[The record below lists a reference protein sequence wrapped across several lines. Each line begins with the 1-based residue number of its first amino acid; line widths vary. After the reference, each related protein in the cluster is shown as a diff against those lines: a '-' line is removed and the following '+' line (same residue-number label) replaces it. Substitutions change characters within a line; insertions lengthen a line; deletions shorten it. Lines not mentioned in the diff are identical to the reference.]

1 MKTKQN
7 FARII
12 TQLSAL
18 IILLLMII
26 PPLGYFFISYQH
38 VVGSLET
45 EGRISAITIMK
56 IISLDPHAWE
66 FEEERLQDVLS
77 SYPRKGYI
85 EKWRTLNAKNEVIA
99 ESPIE
104 IEKPSITRS
113 FDLMDSGVIV
123 GRLEISRSIKPLLI
137 KDSMVEL
144 FMLPIGI
151 GAFLAL
157 YFLPIRTIHR
167 AENALMKSKEL
178 LEKTFASLHDAIF
191 IVDAQTEKII
201 DCNPTATKIFG
212 YKREEIMDQTIDF
225 LYMSENENKNFND
238 YLNSATEKKGSL
250 FIRDMRMKR
259 KDETIFPAEYSAL
272 PLEDDKGRIM
282 GWVNVVRDI
291 TDQNKI
297 EEELI
302 RAEKLES
309 LGILAGGIAHD
320 FNNLMIGILGNISLI
335 KSFMVRQDE
344 AYGIVEDIEKAAL
357 KTRDLTRQ
365 LLTFSKGGYPVKKI
379 ASMAAIMRE
388 SVRFALSGSNVKCQF
403 SIPDDL
409 WAVNVDEGQIGQAI
423 SNIIINAI
431 QAMPGGGIIEIGSEN
446 LTIAEN
452 NVIRCVGCSDR
463 CMENRVYCP
472 PQESCPALCRI
483 VSQTESGVSLG
494 EGKHVRISVKDHG
507 IGIAKE
513 YLPKIFDPYF
523 TSKQGG
529 SGLGLATVY
538 SVVKRH
544 GGHIDVESEIG
555 FGTTFHIYLPATR
568 EKFTHAMTQ
577 EKIPLRGKGKILVM
591 DDREVVRNAVKR
603 MLSSIGYDVV
613 LAREGSDAIAMYKK
627 ALQSGKPFDAV
638 ILDLTVPGG
647 MGGKE
652 AAKKVLEID
661 PNAKVIV
668 SSGYSNDPVMS
679 EFKKYGFVGLLE
691 KPYRM
696 QKLRDT
702 LLKVIETR
710 SGY

>member
-26 PPLGYFFISYQH
+26 PPLLYFFISYQH
-38 VVGSLET
+38 IVGSIET
-45 EGRISAITIMK
+45 EGGISAITIMK

-77 SYPRKGYI
+77 SYPRKGYV
-85 EKWRTLNAKNEVIA
+85 EKWKTLNAKNEVIA
-99 ESPIE
+99 ESPVE
-104 IEKPSITRS
+104 LDKPLITRS
-113 FDLMDSGVIV
+113 FDLMDTGVIV

-137 KDSMVEL
+137 KDIMVEL

-167 AENALMKSKEL
+167 AEDALMKSKEL

-212 YKREEIMDQTIDF
+212 YKREEILDRAIGF
-225 LYMSENENKNFND
+225 LYVNENENKEFTD
-238 YLNSATEKKGSL
+238 HLKSDVEKKGFL
-250 FIRDMRMKR
+250 FSRDVSMKR

-272 PLEDDKGRIM
+272 PLEDDRGRVI

-291 TDQNKI
+291 TDQNKM

-302 RAEKLES
+302 RTEKLEA

-320 FNNLMIGILGNISLI
+320 FNNLMIGVLGNISLI
-335 KSFMVRQDE
+335 KNFMVQQDE
-344 AYGIVEDIEKAAL
+344 AYGIVKDIEKAAL
-357 KTRDLTRQ
+357 RTRDLTRQ

-379 ASMAAIMRE
+379 ASITEIMRE
-388 SVRFALSGSNVKCQF
+388 SVHFALSGSNVKCQF
-403 SIPDDL
+403 SIPDDI

-423 SNIIINAI
+423 NNIVLNAI
-431 QAMPGGGIIEIGSEN
+431 HAMPRGGIIEIGFEN
-446 LTIAEN
+446 LTIAED
-452 NVIRCVGCSDR
+452 NVIRCTGCSDR
-463 CMENRVYCP
+463 CIENRIYCP
-472 PQESCPALCRI
+472 RQESCPALCRI
-483 VSQTESGVSLG
+483 VSQTERGVMLG
-494 EGKHVRISVKDHG
+494 EGEYVRITVKDHG

-523 TSKQGG
+523 TTKQDG
-529 SGLGLATVY
+529 SGLGLATAY
-538 SVVKRH
+538 SVLKRH

-555 FGTTFHIYLPATR
+555 VGTTFHIYLPATR
-568 EKFTHAMTQ
+568 EKFMPSITQ
-577 EKIPLRGKGKILVM
+577 EKILLRGNGNILVM
-591 DDREVVRNAVKR
+591 DDKEVVRDAAKR
-603 MLSSIGYDVV
+603 MLNSIGYDSV
-613 LAREGSDAIAMYKK
+613 LARDGSEAIAIYKK

-652 AAKKVLEID
+652 AVKKMLEID
-661 PNAKVIV
+661 PTAKAIV

-696 QKLRDT
+696 RELRDT

-710 SGY
+710 S

>member
-1 MKTKQN
+1 MKAKQN

-26 PPLGYFFISYQH
+26 PPLVYFFISYQH
-38 VVGSLET
+38 IVGGIET

-56 IISLDPHAWE
+56 IISIDPYAWE
-66 FEEERLQDVLS
+66 FEEERLQDVLA
-77 SYPRKGYI
+77 SYPRKGYD
-85 EKWRTLNAKNEVIA
+85 EKWKTLNAKNEVIA
-99 ESPIE
+99 ESAGE
-104 IEKPSITRS
+104 LEKPFITRS
-113 FDLMDSGVIV
+113 FDLMDTGVIV

-137 KDSMVEL
+137 KSIMVEL
-144 FMLPIGI
+144 FMFPIGT

-167 AENALMKSKEL
+167 AEDALMKSKEL

-212 YKREEIMDQTIDF
+212 YKREEILNQRINF
-225 LYMSENENKNFND
+225 LYVSKIEDKNFND
-238 YLNSATEKKGSL
+238 HLNNATERKGPL

-259 KDETIFPAEYSAL
+259 NDETIFPAEYSAL
-272 PLEDDKGRIM
+272 PLEDDKGRVM

-291 TDQNKI
+291 TYQNKM

-320 FNNLMIGILGNISLI
+320 FNNLMIGILGNISLM
-335 KSFMVRQDE
+335 KNFMVQQDE
-344 AYGIVEDIEKAAL
+344 AYGIVKDIEKAAL
-357 KTRDLTRQ
+357 KTRNLTRQ

-379 ASMAAIMRE
+379 ASVTEIIRE
-388 SVRFALSGSNVKCQF
+388 SARFALSGSNVKCQL
-403 SIPDDL
+403 SIPDDIL
-409 WAVNVDEGQIGQAI
+409 AVNVDEGQIGQAI
-423 SNIIINAI
+423 NNIILNAI
-431 QAMPGGGIIEIGSEN
+431 HAMPGGGIIEIGFEN
-446 LTIAEN
+446 ITVAEDN
-452 NVIRCVGCSDR
+452 IMKCTGCAVSFV
-463 CMENRVYCP
+463 ENRLYCAR
-472 PQESCPALCRI
+472 QDSCPTLCRI
-483 VSQTESGVSLG
+483 VSQEEKGVSLG
-494 EGKHVRISVKDHG
+494 EGEYVRISIKDHG

-523 TSKQGG
+523 TTKQDG
-529 SGLGLATVY
+529 SGLGLATAY

-555 FGTTFHIYLPATR
+555 VGTTFHIYLPATR
-568 EKFTHAMTQ
+568 EKFTPGITQ
-577 EKIPLRGKGKILVM
+577 EKIPLRGKGNILVM
-591 DDREVVRNAVKR
+591 DDREVVRDAAKR
-603 MLSSIGYDVV
+603 MLSSIGYDAV
-613 LAREGSDAIAMYKK
+613 LARDGSEAIAMYKK
-627 ALQSGKPFDAV
+627 ALESGKPFDVA

-652 AAKKVLEID
+652 TVKKMLEID
-661 PNAKVIV
+661 PNARAIV

-696 QKLRDT
+696 QELRDT

-710 SGY
+710 S

>member
-26 PPLGYFFISYQH
+26 PPLLYFFISYQH
-38 VVGSLET
+38 IVGSIET
-45 EGRISAITIMK
+45 EGGISAITIMK
-56 IISLDPHAWE
+56 IISMDPHAWE

-77 SYPRKGYI
+77 SYPRKGYV
-85 EKWRTLNAKNEVIA
+85 EKWKTLNAKNEVIA
-99 ESPIE
+99 ESPVE
-104 IEKPSITRS
+104 LDKPLITRS
-113 FDLMDSGVIV
+113 FDLMDTGVTV

-137 KDSMVEL
+137 KDIMVEL

-157 YFLPIRTIHR
+157 YFLPINTIHR
-167 AENALMKSKEL
+167 AEDALMKSKEL

-212 YKREEIMDQTIDF
+212 YKREEILDQTIGF

-238 YLNSATEKKGSL
+238 RLNSATERKGSL
-250 FIRDMRMKR
+250 FIRDIRMKR
-259 KDETIFPAEYSAL
+259 NDETVFPAEYSAL
-272 PLEDDKGRIM
+272 PLEDDKGKVI

-291 TDQNKI
+291 TYQNKM

-320 FNNLMIGILGNISLI
+320 FNNLMIGVLGNISLI
-335 KSFMVRQDE
+335 KNFMVQEDE
-344 AYGIVEDIEKAAL
+344 AYGIVKDIEKAAL
-357 KTRDLTRQ
+357 KTRNLTRQ

-379 ASMAAIMRE
+379 ASITEIIRE
-388 SVRFALSGSNVKCQF
+388 SARFALSGSNVKCQL
-403 SIPDDL
+403 SIPDDIS
-409 WAVNVDEGQIGQAI
+409 AVNVDEGQISQAI
-423 SNIIINAI
+423 NNIIINAVH
-431 QAMPGGGIIEIGSEN
+431 AMPGGGIIEIGFEN
-446 LTIAEN
+446 ITIAEN
-452 NVIRCVGCSDR
+452 NVMKCTGCTVSF
-463 CMENRVYCP
+463 MENRAYCAR
-472 PQESCPALCRI
+472 QESCPTLCRI
-483 VSQTESGVSLG
+483 VSQPERGVSLG
-494 EGKHVRISVKDHG
+494 EGEYVRISIKDHG

-523 TSKQGG
+523 TTKQDG
-529 SGLGLATVY
+529 SGLGLATAY

-544 GGHIDVESEIG
+544 GGHIAVESEIG
-555 FGTTFHIYLPATR
+555 VGTTFHIYLPATR
-568 EKFTHAMTQ
+568 EKFTPGITQ
-577 EKIPLRGKGKILVM
+577 EKIPLRGKGNILVM
-591 DDREVVRNAVKR
+591 DDKEVVRDAAKR
-603 MLSSIGYDVV
+603 MLSSIGYDAV
-613 LAREGSDAIAMYKK
+613 LARDGSEAIAIYKK

-652 AAKKVLEID
+652 AVKKLLEID
-661 PNAKVIV
+661 LNAKAIV

-696 QKLRDT
+696 QELRDT

-710 SGY
+710 R